1 MKISEV
7 AKKYGLTTDTLRY
20 YEAFGLIDRI
30 NKVSGIR
37 VYSDTDLERIE
48 FILCMKNAGLSLE
61 EIKVFIGLA
70 KMGDETIDKRIE
82 LLEKHKKLLEEE
94 IKAKTNT
101 LDYLNKK
108 IKYYK
113 EYK

>member
-7 AKKYGLTTDTLRY
+7 AKKYDLTTDTLRY
-20 YEAFGLIDRI
+20 YESFGLIDSVK
-30 NKVSGIR
+30 KVSGIR
-37 VYSDTDLERIE
+37 EYSDTDLERIE

-61 EIKVFIGLA
+61 EIKEFIGLA
-70 KMGDETIDKRIE
+70 SQGDENIDKRVE

-94 IKAKTNT
+94 IKAKNST

-113 EYK
+113 EHQ

>member
-20 YEAFGLIDRI
+20 YEAFGLIDSVK
-30 NKVSGIR
+30 KVSGIR
-37 VYSDTDLERIE
+37 EYSDADLERIE
-48 FILCMKNAGLSLE
+48 FIICMKNAGLGLE
-61 EIKVFIGLA
+61 EIKEFIGLA
-70 KMGDETIDKRIE
+70 SQGDETIDKRIE

-94 IKAKTNT
+94 IKAKTDT
-101 LDYLNKK
+101 LNYLNKK

-113 EYK
+113 EHK

>member
-37 VYSDTDLERIE
+37 EYSDADLERIE
-48 FILCMKNAGLSLE
+48 FIICMKNAGLSLE
-61 EIKVFIGLA
+61 EIKEFIGLTSQ
-70 KMGDETIDKRIE
+70 GDETIDKRIE
-82 LLEKHKKLLEEE
+82 LLEKHKKSLEEE
-94 IKAKTNT
+94 IKAKTDT
-101 LDYLNKK
+101 LNYLNKK

-113 EYK
+113 EHK